1 MEHSIYKKINGSD
14 KALFSKRLVSGMMFR
29 RQSNQSAHAGVEIS
43 QRGEG
48 GKGKEGGRKAQSFD
62 FFLSLLMCFIF
73 FVHKGKESTIFLS
86 LV

>member
-43 QRGEG
+43 QRGER
-48 GKGKEGGRKAQSFD
+48 GKGKEGGRKAQSFV
-62 FFLSLLMCFIF
+62 FLSLLMCFF
-73 FVHKGKESTIFLS
+73 YTQG
-86 LV
+86 